1 MFNLSDSNVSF
12 ILFSPERQDQNQLEN
27 KNAFEKACSILY
39 SKDYTIFP
47 VTGYFNNMYEQSMIA
62 VPNVPNNDHLRK
74 DSIYLMDLFHQESII
89 LKYLQEQKSVKLF
102 KDGSERTLGIA
113 LYNEDTNNKTFLHN
127 GISFSFIE
135 EKKYYIAKS
144 KSELKNGMIVEYYND
159 NRWNQKEI
167 KDIDIEY
174 DNLYK
179 LLIKY
184 NKLRFQID

>member
-1 MFNLSDSNVSF
+1 M
-12 ILFSPERQDQNQLEN
+12 
-27 KNAFEKACSILY
+27 
-39 SKDYTIFP
+39 
-47 VTGYFNNMYEQSMIA
+47 
-62 VPNVPNNDHLRK
+62 
-74 DSIYLMDLFHQESII
+74 
-89 LKYLQEQKSVKLF
+89 KLF